1 MMFIP
6 LLGALAVSLSPSA
19 ISPASTPVQI
29 VAQAIDSTAILMT
42 RARALARLGNSAE
55 AMATYHA
62 AALRADGPDAWALFR
77 RDLALVAA
85 PRELTLWDEAAP
97 AVRPSIVL
105 AFWRD
110 RDSSSGLAEGARFAE
125 HVRRLDVAL
134 AEYRIAPKRGRPPII
149 RASTTM
155 SADAYDRNAGV
166 GSPIRDYIPTQG
178 ELDDR
183 GVIFVRH
190 GEPDARRLGAGTSIE
205 SWIYLRDSGPLVV
218 YFTEAL
224 FDGSS
229 GNTMLVAA
237 PPVSAYTSVCDF
249 DRAACTMASRLTPAP
264 VEQRERLRQRTLAAI
279 RELTTT
285 DGVRTP

>member
-1 MMFIP
+1 V
-6 LLGALAVSLSPSA
+6 A
-19 ISPASTPVQI
+19 
-29 VAQAIDSTAILMT
+29 AQAVDSAAILMT
-42 RARALARLGNSAE
+42 RARALARQGHAAE
-55 AMATYHA
+55 AMATYYA
-62 AALRADGPDAWALFR
+62 AALRADGPEDWALFR
-77 RDLALVAA
+77 RDIALVAA

-97 AVRPSIVL
+97 SARPALVL

-110 RDSSSGLAEGARFAE
+110 RDGSAGAGEGARFVE

-134 AEYRIAPKRGRPPII
+134 AEYRVRPSRGRPPII
-149 RASTTM
+149 RTSSVM
-155 SADAYDRNAGV
+155 SADLYDRTAGV
-166 GSPIRDYIPTQG
+166 GSPIRDYIPAQG

-190 GEPDARRLGAGTSIE
+190 GAPDARRLGAGTAIE
-205 SWIYLRDSGPLVV
+205 SWIYEREGGALVV

-229 GNTMLVAA
+229 GNTVLVAA
-237 PPVSAYTSVCDF
+237 PPVAAYTSVCEF

-279 RELTTT
+279 RELTST
-285 DGVRTP
+285 DGMRAP

>member
-1 MMFIP
+1 MILIP
-6 LLGALAVSLSPSA
+6 LFGALVMSLPPSA
-19 ISPASTPVQI
+19 ILPAVASPPLVAPV
-29 VAQAIDSTAILMT
+29 VDSTALLLA
-42 RARALARLGNSAE
+42 RARALARIGHPAE
-55 AMATYHA
+55 AMATYYA
-62 AALRADGPDAWALFR
+62 AALRADGPDDWALFR

-97 AVRPSIVL
+97 AARPSMVL

-110 RDSSSGLAEGARFAE
+110 RDGRSGLAEGERFAE
-125 HVRRLDVAL
+125 HVRRLDVAA
-134 AEYRIAPKRGRPPII
+134 AEYRIAPKRGRPPVI
-149 RASTTM
+149 RTSATM
-155 SADAYDRNAGV
+155 SADGYDRTAGV
-166 GSPIRDYIPTQG
+166 GSPIRDYIPAQG

-205 SWIYLRDSGPLVV
+205 SWIYLRDGGPLVV

-237 PPVSAYTSVCDF
+237 PPVSAYASVCEF
-249 DRAACTMASRLTPAP
+249 DRAACTLASRLTQAP

-285 DGVRTP
+285 DGVRAP

>member
-1 MMFIP
+1 MILIP
-6 LLGALAVSLSPSA
+6 LGALVMSLPPSA
-19 ISPASTPVQI
+19 ILPAVASPPLVAPV
-29 VAQAIDSTAILMT
+29 VDSTALLLA
-42 RARALARLGNSAE
+42 RARALARIGHPAE
-55 AMATYHA
+55 AMATYYA
-62 AALRADGPDAWALFR
+62 AALRADGPDDWALFR

-97 AVRPSIVL
+97 AARPSMVL

-110 RDSSSGLAEGARFAE
+110 RDGRSGLAEGERFAE
-125 HVRRLDVAL
+125 HVRRLDVAA
-134 AEYRIAPKRGRPPII
+134 AEYRIAPKRGRPPVI
-149 RASTTM
+149 RTSATM
-155 SADAYDRNAGV
+155 SADGYDRTAGV
-166 GSPIRDYIPTQG
+166 GSPIRDYIPAQG

-205 SWIYLRDSGPLVV
+205 SWIYLRDGGPLVV

-237 PPVSAYTSVCDF
+237 PPVSAYASVCEF
-249 DRAACTMASRLTPAP
+249 DRAACTLASRLTQAP

-285 DGVRTP
+285 DGVRAP

>member
-1 MMFIP
+1 MNLIP
-6 LLGALAVSLSPSA
+6 LLGALAVSLGPSA
-19 ISPASTPVQI
+19 TSPASAPPPV
-29 VAQAIDSTAILMT
+29 VAPAVDSTAILMT
-42 RARALARLGNSAE
+42 RARALARLGHPAE
-55 AMATYHA
+55 AMATYYA
-62 AALRADGPDAWALFR
+62 AALRADGPDDWALFR

-97 AVRPSIVL
+97 AARPAMVL

-110 RDSSSGLAEGARFAE
+110 RDSSAGLDEGGRFAE

-134 AEYRIAPKRGRPPII
+134 AEYRVAPKNGRPPII
-149 RASTTM
+149 RASASM
-155 SADAYDRNAGV
+155 SADLYDRNAGV

-190 GEPDARRLGAGTSIE
+190 GEPDARRFGAGTSIE
-205 SWIYLRDSGPLVV
+205 SWIYLRDSGALVV

-229 GNTMLVAA
+229 GNTVLVAA
-237 PPVSAYTSVCDF
+237 PPVSAYASVCDF
-249 DRAACTMASRLTPAP
+249 DRAACTMASRLTQAP
-264 VEQRERLRQRTLAAI
+264 IEQRERLRQRTLAAI